1 MEKSNKKNST
11 NEGNVGGSTSIRK
24 NSTNE
29 GNVGDS
35 ISIRNNSTNGG
46 KAGGSTSI
54 RNKSTNGGK
63 AGGSTSIR
71 NKSTNGGNAGGSNL
85 HFEIYYDNII
95 SISKKNILSIRVFA
109 EIFPEFFSMAK
120 FNISSIQNI
129 SLNEMFKNYIK
140 SQKNKKNKEQRV
152 KIFFGWNYLIKYEDF
167 NVNHEFTE
175 EKFLRIK
182 QLKEEIETEIKKEI
196 KIKVINNKKI
206 IVDDSLSTI
215 IITILNKLIELIDV
229 INELL
234 KYLKNYITNTSS
246 SSRNNTLSYLEK
258 MDNVIEIID
267 INTELINYIN
277 FCLREISSIY
287 EEELLKNE
295 KSVHNTQKSRGGGER
310 KKVNSYPR
318 ELSVSGGTVQ
328 ARCVSNYSVNSCI
341 NEVEMV
347 NRLKRQVMSRNKI
360 TNYQCITN
368 LRNFLKY
375 DYISTYMGDKK
386 KYIDIEKLRN
396 YIYQEINGNTELKN
410 ASSQF
415 LEQYDIRINLNKNGF
430 YINFE
435 TKGEKNKQP
444 IFHFSFHIES
454 YTNTKHSTIHFKN
467 HNGKK
472 IDCKLAQKN
481 NRINLVNYKGTLNGL
496 DTFNAK
502 QITIIILNLINNEEL
517 HKII

>member
-11 NEGNVGGSTSIRK
+11 NEGNVGGSTSIRN

-63 AGGSTSIR
+63 AGGS
-71 NKSTNGGNAGGSNL
+71 NL

-95 SISKKNILSIRVFA
+95 DISKKNILSIGVFV

-140 SQKNKKNKEQRV
+140 SQKNEKNNKQRLT
-152 KIFFGWNYLIKYEDF
+152 ILHEWNYLIKYEDF

-215 IITILNKLIELIDV
+215 IITILNKLIKLIYV

-234 KYLKNYITNTSS
+234 KYLTSYIKNTSS
-246 SSRNNTLSYLEK
+246 SSRNNTLSYSEK
-258 MDNVIEIID
+258 MNNVIEIID
-267 INTELINYIN
+267 FNTDLINYIDL
-277 FCLREISSIY
+277 CLYKISSTY
-287 EEELLKNE
+287 EEELLENE
-295 KSVHNTQKSRGGGER
+295 KSVPNTQKSRGGGAI
-310 KKVNSYPR
+310 KKVNSSCGR
-318 ELSVSGGTVQ
+318 ELSVSGGAVQ
-328 ARCVSNYSVNSCI
+328 ARCISNDSFDSGGI
-341 NEVEMV
+341 NEVEMI

-360 TNYQCITN
+360 TNYQFITN
-368 LRNFLKY
+368 LRKFLKY
-375 DYISTYMGDKK
+375 DYISTYMGGKK
-386 KYIDIEKLRN
+386 KYIDVEKLRS
-396 YIYQEINGNTELKN
+396 YIYKEINGNTELKN

-415 LEQYDIRINLNKNGF
+415 LEQYDISINLTRNGF

-435 TKGEKNKQP
+435 KKGNKQP
-444 IFHFSFHIES
+444 IFHFSFHIQS
-454 YTNTKHSTIHFKN
+454 YTNKKHSTIHFKK
-467 HNGKK
+467 HNGKQ

-481 NRINLVNYKGTLNGL
+481 NRINLVNYEGTLNGL